1 MLFSCIATGDEFAV
15 TEFYLRYV
23 KKLYPRISRMLD
35 AAGWAEEIIQDVFTK
50 LWKVRHTL
58 NEAENPQAYLYR
70 MAGNRTLD
78 FLKQRSTEVKL
89 RYQAARMY
97 DTPGINQTGQWFDFK
112 QAEQLYRE
120 AVENLPEKRRIIF
133 LLKHEGGLSYEEIA
147 TRLTL
152 STHTV
157 RYTGRNYSTSD
168 TTIFADYDAMDFSLK
183 KDAPVFRSLPGFNLF
198 LLTRSE

>member
-1 MLFSCIATGDEFAV
+1 MNPHEHYTDKELFACIAEGDQSAF

-23 KKLYPRISRMLD
+23 KKLYPRISRMLE
-35 AAGWAEEIIQDVFTK
+35 AESWAEEIIQEVFTK

-58 NEAENPQAYLYR
+58 NEIDNPCAYLYR

-97 DTPGINQTGQWFDFK
+97 DTTSGNQTGQWFDFK

-120 AVENLPEKRRIIF
+120 AVESLPEKRKIIF

-147 TRLTL
+147 ARLTL

-157 RYTGRNYSTSD
+157 RNQLTR
-168 TTIFADYDAMDFSLK
+168 AMDTIRKSLSEK
-183 KDAPVFRSLPGFNLF
+183 GMVGVILF
-198 LLTRSE
+198 AILTSQ